1 MTERLEVGTLICPD
15 DFYAPGI
22 APSFYDDPRG
32 HSIFPASIPTDPELS
47 AGDLDADL
55 VYAASGSVVDTTVVA
70 GRVLMRDRV
79 VPAADELVA
88 EVRLRATR
96 LTA

>member
-1 MTERLEVGTLICPD
+1 MRSPILGGTRLDVGQPA
-15 DFYAPGI
+15 DFLLLR
-22 APSFYDDPRG
+22 S
-32 HSIFPASIPTDPELS
+32 DPELS

-88 EVRLRATR
+88 EVRSRATR